1 MPEVLN
7 YFILSLRDQQAYEN
21 LREMQARKAMNIKY
35 MNTNMIFKIL
45 GTIAHNRVKR
55 LRHTKQIQ
63 MTLRRYK

>member
-45 GTIAHNRVKR
+45 GTIAHRVKR
-55 LRHTKQIQ
+55 LRHKKQIQ